1 MSHTTVFVN
10 SQTDLFYLG
19 IIPQR
24 ETEPKPEYYCSSNLL
39 AARRH
44 YSHLTPS
51 QRGLHVKI
59 KVKGDKHTLYKHVY
73 VHTDVFV
80 QEYCTHALAAWQRGS
95 SVWYLLSPLC
105 SRQISAIVKPV
116 REKRALDGP
125 SDAPC
130 SRPFHVAAESN

>member
-10 SQTDLFYLG
+10 SRADLFYPGL
-19 IIPQR
+19 IPQR

-44 YSHLTPS
+44 CSHLTPS

-59 KVKGDKHTLYKHVY
+59 KVKGDKHALYKHVY
-73 VHTDVFV
+73 VHADVSV
-80 QEYCTHALAAWQRGS
+80 QEYCTHELAAWQRGS
-95 SVWYLLSPLC
+95 SVWYLLC
-105 SRQISAIVKPV
+105 SRQISATVKPV

-125 SDAPC
+125 GDAPC
-130 SRPFHVAAESN
+130 SRPFHVAAESD